1 MSVAAAS
8 VIFSVGLIA
17 GIFNS
22 VVGFGTSITFP
33 ALVLLGYPPLVSN
46 TSNKVGLLPGIL
58 TGIAGYRH
66 ELAPQRGNI
75 ARVAVIGVVGGV
87 GGGLLLVALPHRTF
101 TAAAPLIILASTLLF
116 IGQPLLARRAR
127 SRAPR
132 RQGPGQEGSGQEG
145 SGREGSGRGP
155 LAIAVV
161 GALYGGY
168 FGAGQ
173 GVIYITALSTMVPQ
187 SLQRVIALKNVL
199 GAVVV
204 TTSSLLFLAVAP
216 VDLLVALFLAI
227 GSSIGGY
234 VGAVVGR
241 RLPETALRVVVIVVS
256 LAATAVLLT

>member
-1 MSVAAAS
+1 MSIAAAS

-33 ALVLLGYPPLVSN
+33 ALILLGYPPLVSN

-75 ARVAVIGVVGGV
+75 ARVAVIGVVGGL

-116 IGQPLLARRAR
+116 IGQPLLARHAR
-127 SRAPR
+127 SSRTPR
-132 RQGPGQEGSGQEG
+132 RQ
-145 SGREGSGRGP
+145 GSGRGP
-155 LAIAVV
+155 LAIAVA

-204 TTSSLLFLAVAP
+204 STSSLLFLAVAP

>member
-8 VIFSVGLIA
+8 IIVAVGLVA
-17 GIFNS
+17 GVFNS

-58 TGIAGYRH
+58 TGIAGYRR
-66 ELAPQRGNI
+66 ELAVQRGNI
-75 ARVAVIGVVGGV
+75 ARVVVIGIVGGL

-101 TAAAPLIILASTLLF
+101 TAAAPLIVLASTLLF
-116 IGQPLLARRAR
+116 IVQPLLARRAR
-127 SRAPR
+127 SRPAR
-132 RQGPGQEGSGQEG
+132 TT
-145 SGREGSGRGP
+145 GSGRGP
-155 LAIAVV
+155 QVIATV

-204 TTSSLLFLAVAP
+204 STSSALFLAIAP
-216 VDLLVALFLAI
+216 VNLLVALFLAI

-234 VGAVVGR
+234 VGAMVGR
-241 RLPETALRVVVIVVS
+241 RLPETALRIVVIAVS
-256 LAATAVLLT
+256 LAATAVLLNE

>member
-1 MSVAAAS
+1 MSLAAAS

-66 ELAPQRGNI
+66 ELTDQRGNI
-75 ARVAVIGVVGGV
+75 ARVAVIGVVGGL
-87 GGGLLLVALPHRTF
+87 GGGLLLVALPHQTF
-101 TAAAPLIILASTLLF
+101 STAAPIIILASTLLF
-116 IGQPLLARRAR
+116 IVQPLLSRHAR
-127 SRAPR
+127 SRAPVK
-132 RQGPGQEGSGQEG
+132 QGPG
-145 SGREGSGRGP
+145 RGP
-155 LAIAVV
+155 VVIAIV

-204 TTSSLLFLAVAP
+204 STSSLLFLAVAP

-234 VGAVVGR
+234 LGAIVGR
-241 RLPETALRVVVIVVS
+241 HLPEAALRVVVIVVS
-256 LAATAVLLT
+256 LAATAVLLR

>member
-8 VIFSVGLIA
+8 IICVVGLIA
-17 GIFNS
+17 GVFNS

-58 TGIAGYRH
+58 TGIAGYRR
-66 ELAPQRGNI
+66 ELAVQRGNI
-75 ARVAVIGVVGGV
+75 AKVVVIGFFGGL

-101 TAAAPLIILASTLLF
+101 NAAAPVIILASTGLF
-116 IGQPLLARRAR
+116 ILQPLLTRRVK
-127 SRAPR
+127 R
-132 RQGPGQEGSGQEG
+132 RPAGPA
-145 SGREGSGRGP
+145 GSGRGP
-155 LAIAVV
+155 QVV
-161 GALYGGY
+161 ATLGALYGGY

-204 TTSSLLFLAVAP
+204 ATSSALFLAIAP
-216 VDLLVALFLAI
+216 VNLLVALFLAI

-234 VGAVVGR
+234 LGAMVGR
-241 RLPETALRVVVIVVS
+241 RLPETVLRIVVIVVS
-256 LAATAVLLT
+256 LVATVVLLKG

>member
-8 VIFSVGLIA
+8 VICAVGLIA

-58 TGIAGYRH
+58 TGIAGYRR
-66 ELAPQRGNI
+66 ELTAQRGNI
-75 ARVAVIGVVGGV
+75 IRVIIIGVIGGV

-101 TAAAPLIILASTLLF
+101 NAAAPLIILASTALF
-116 IGQPLLARRAR
+116 IAQPLLSRRAR
-127 SRAPR
+127 RRKPRAP
-132 RQGPGQEGSGQEG
+132 
-145 SGREGSGRGP
+145 GSGRGP
-155 LAIAVV
+155 LFIATI

-199 GAVVV
+199 GATVVA
-204 TTSSLLFLAVAP
+204 TSSLLFLAIAP

-227 GSSIGGY
+227 GSSVGGY
-234 VGAVVGR
+234 LGAMVGR
-241 RLPETALRVVVIVVS
+241 RLPETALRVVVIAVS
-256 LAATAVLLT
+256 VAATAVLLS